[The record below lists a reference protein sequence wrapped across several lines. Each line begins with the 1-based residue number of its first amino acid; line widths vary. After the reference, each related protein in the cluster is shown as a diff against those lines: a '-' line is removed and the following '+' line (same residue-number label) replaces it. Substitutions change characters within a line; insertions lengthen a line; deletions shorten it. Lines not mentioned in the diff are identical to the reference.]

1 MVNWKFKGFNIVLMQ
16 NLSMHNLFL
25 TAIIGSVLIAG
36 VAFSPLLSG
45 QFHLAYAQD
54 NATTMSG
61 NMTGNATTMSGNMT
75 GNATGASGGD
85 SVTISP
91 GSSVPSNGKFFVP
104 ETMTVSKGTTVTWT
118 NKDTTLHTVTSG
130 SAESGN
136 SGTEFDSSY
145 LAAGK
150 TFQHQF
156 NTAGTFDY
164 YCTLHPYMKGKVVVT

>member
-1 MVNWKFKGFNIVLMQ
+1 MINVL
-16 NLSMHNLFL
+16 L
-25 TAIIGSVLIAG
+25 TAVIGSVLIAG

-61 NMTGNATTMSGNMT
+61 NMTGNAT
-75 GNATGASGGD
+75 GGD

-91 GSSVPSNGKFFVP
+91 GSSSPSNGKFFVP
-104 ETMTVSKGTTVTWT
+104 DALTVSKGTTVSWT
-118 NKDTTLHTVTSG
+118 NGDSTLHTVTSG
-130 SAESGN
+130 SPEAGN

-150 TFQHQF
+150 TFQHPF

-164 YCTLHPYMKGKVVVT
+164 YCTLHPYMKGKVVVS

>member
-1 MVNWKFKGFNIVLMQ
+1 
-16 NLSMHNLFL
+16 MHNFFL

-61 NMTGNATTMSGNMT
+61 NMTGNAT
-75 GNATGASGGD
+75 GASGGD

-104 ETMTVSKGTTVTWT
+104 DTLTVSKGTTVSWT
-118 NKDTTLHTVTSG
+118 NGDSTLHTVTSG
-130 SAESGN
+130 SPEAGN

-164 YCTLHPYMKGKVVVT
+164 YCTLHPYMKGKVVVN

>member
-1 MVNWKFKGFNIVLMQ
+1 
-16 NLSMHNLFL
+16 
-25 TAIIGSVLIAG
+25 
-36 VAFSPLLSG
+36 
-45 QFHLAYAQD
+45 
-54 NATTMSG
+54 
-61 NMTGNATTMSGNMT
+61 MTGNT
-75 GNATGASGGD
+75 TGASGGD

-104 ETMTVSKGTTVTWT
+104 ETLTVSKGTTVSWT
-118 NKDTTLHTVTSG
+118 NGDTTLHTVTSG
-130 SAESGN
+130 SPESGN

-164 YCTLHPYMKGKVVVT
+164 YCTLHPYMKGKVVVN

>member
-1 MVNWKFKGFNIVLMQ
+1 MV
-16 NLSMHNLFL
+16 NLFL
-25 TAIIGSVLIAG
+25 TAIIGTVLIAG
-36 VAFSPLLSG
+36 VAFSPLLAG
-45 QFHLAYAQD
+45 QLHVANAQ
-54 NATTMSG
+54 G
-61 NMTGNATTMSGNMT
+61 NVTTMSGNMT
-75 GNATGASGGD
+75 GNATGGSAGD

-104 ETMTVSKGTTVTWT
+104 ETLTVSTGTTVTWT
-118 NKDTTLHTVTSG
+118 NGDSTLHTVTSG

-164 YCTLHPYMKGKVVVT
+164 YCTLHPWMKGKVVVS

>member
-1 MVNWKFKGFNIVLMQ
+1 MVNWKFKGFNIVLMK
-16 NLSMHNLFL
+16 NLSMYNLFL

-45 QFHLAYAQD
+45 QLHSAYAQN
-54 NATTMSG
+54 NAG

-75 GNATGASGGD
+75 GNASGASGGD
-85 SVTISP
+85 SVIISA

-104 ETMTVSKGTTVTWT
+104 ETLTVSKGTTISWT
-118 NKDTTLHTVTSG
+118 NEDTTLHTVTSG
-130 SAESGN
+130 SPEGGN

-164 YCTLHPYMKGKVVVT
+164 YCTLHPYMKGKVVVS

>member
-1 MVNWKFKGFNIVLMQ
+1 MINVV
-16 NLSMHNLFL
+16 L
-25 TAIIGSVLIAG
+25 TAFIGSVLIAG
-36 VAFSPLLSG
+36 VALSPLLSG
-45 QFHLAYAQD
+45 QFHLAYAQN

-61 NMTGNATTMSGNMT
+61 NMTDNATTMSANMT
-75 GNATGASGGD
+75 GNTTSAQGGN

-104 ETMTVSKGTTVTWT
+104 DILTVSKGTTVTWT
-118 NKDTTLHTVTSG
+118 NRDSTLHTVTSG

-136 SGTEFDSSY
+136 SGTGTEFDSSY

-156 NTAGTFDY
+156 SISGTFDY